1 MLLTE
6 TFWLA
11 LKNIWSNKMRTFL
24 TMLGI
29 IIGVTA
35 VIVIVGL
42 GNGITKSVEESFA
55 AMGTDILQLTVW
67 GRGTSRNISVDGV
80 YRIVDENSDLLKGVS
95 PNIYFSGNVRVGNTT
110 FRYTSVY
117 GGNEELLSMRNY
129 KIAEGRGIQYM
140 DIVDHKQV
148 CVIGDYLA
156 REGFGGDA
164 VGKTIKIGAYKF
176 RIVGVLAPKVESADL
191 QMGGDDDRI
200 YLPYST
206 AMRLSSTST
215 VNDYIVTMTND
226 QYVSQAK
233 AALEN
238 SLYNVFQDD
247 SVYYV
252 YSMGEMLDV
261 KNATISMAITVL
273 AVIAGISLVVGG
285 IGIMNIMLVSVTE
298 RTREIGIRKALGAR
312 ESVIMLQFVM
322 EAATTSAM
330 GGVFGILLGYGISSV
345 ATSVLPSIIDMTVKV
360 SPTMSSVV
368 VAFGISVGIGVLF
381 GYLPAL
387 RAARLNP
394 IEALRYD

>member
-95 PNIYFSGNVRVGNTT
+95 PNIYFSGNVRVGTTT

-117 GGNEELLSMRNY
+117 GVNEEFLSMRNY